1 MDREKCVVYVWDTP
15 TFQSIGSSDS
25 EYYVCVSLYTPTYTT
40 TKGVYILSNSG
51 AFKTL
56 DKDNNGT
63 IKVNVQEVM
72 SSQLLEILEFR
83 LFNTLFW

>member
-1 MDREKCVVYVWDTP
+1 MTTVWLESSSINQASVCIVYVRDTP

-25 EYYVCVSLYTPTYTT
+25 EYYICVSLYTPIYRTT
-40 TKGVYILSNSG
+40 ESVYILSNSG

-72 SSQLLEILEFR
+72 SQLL
-83 LFNTLFW
+83 